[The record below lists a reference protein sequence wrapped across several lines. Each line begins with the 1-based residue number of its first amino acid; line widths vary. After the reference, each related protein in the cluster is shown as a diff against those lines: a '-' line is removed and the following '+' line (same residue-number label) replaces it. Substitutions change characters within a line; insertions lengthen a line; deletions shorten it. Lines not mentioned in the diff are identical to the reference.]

1 MMLSNMHPFGTN
13 TRKNVM
19 KWIVDSHWSPN
30 NQDLHA
36 DYPRLTQTTHGN
48 NTEASSFGC
57 EMLHFKTQNAEIGYN
72 LKICVFI

>member
-48 NTEASSFGC
+48 NTEASSFW
-57 EMLHFKTQNAEIGYN
+57 LRDASF
-72 LKICVFI
+72 F